1 MANVYSFK
9 SVGQT
14 IDQVKSATDVATG
27 SLSPIGFKTPLRF
40 GDSSEGVFAMHFKL
54 EDQLRDNLKNLILTN
69 WGERVMFYDLGANL
83 RELVTE
89 YTNTDSFDQEAMRRI
104 STAVGKWLPY
114 VQLKDYS
121 SSVNN
126 ENATGV
132 ATVVNITLTYDIPL
146 LGVSNSKISVAINA
160 IG

>member
-1 MANVYSFK
+1 MATYIFK

-14 IDQVKSATDVATG
+14 INQVKASADVVTG
-27 SLSPIGFKTPLRF
+27 SLSPIGFKTPLQY

-89 YTNTDSFDQEAMRRI
+89 YTNVDAFDQEAMRRI

-114 VQLKDYS
+114 VVLKDYS
-121 SSVNN
+121 SSIDSAN
-126 ENATGV
+126 TTSSS
-132 ATVVNITLTYDIPL
+132 TVVNITLTYDIPL
-146 LGVSNSKISVAINA
+146 LGVSSNKIAVSIST